1 MFKNITKHTLTLRYA
16 IALILICLFAGVG
29 YLVQAYSLTDYQER
43 QQLVNELAK
52 QRVSVQH
59 IAFVAQRLSITSD
72 TADRKDLIQELDHSI
87 RDLEQSLNHID
98 TRSKENSWGNL
109 LKFLRPVSE
118 TYHSAH
124 VLHIKAKLEEFK
136 HHAQNVLVQSQNGVQ
151 QKDDITQLTEKSL
164 VEINQK
170 MDVVFSTAINEM
182 QDRLLAFR
190 RIELAIFLLI
200 VFCVLIGGFFI
211 FRPMVNAVIDYHTD
225 LRLTRDDIEKKA
237 QELAEAKGRAEE
249 ANAAKTDFL
258 ANISH
263 EIRTPM
269 GSILGYAERLLSAS
283 LASADRLRY
292 ANIIRRNG
300 KILLDLIDDL
310 LDISKIEAGQLEI
323 ERINVSLRQIMGEVY
338 SLLGWRAREKGL
350 DFNVRFES
358 APSQIVTDPTRLRQI
373 LINIIGN
380 AIKFTNKGSIEVLVR
395 TRSALYGQRRKLE
408 IVVSDTGCGIDVDQI
423 DKLFEPFVQADTT
436 TTRKYGGT
444 GLGLALSRRLARAL
458 GGDLYLGQSRRGIG
472 SSFVAF
478 IDPGETTDLDLNSDL
493 EWDETKQVPSE
504 TSQDLFPERGLT
516 GLRILIVED
525 GEENR
530 DLFRYYLET
539 AGAHVSEAMDGL
551 DGVDK
556 ALTQEYDLVLMDIQ
570 MPRLDG
576 FEALATL
583 KQQGYKVPVVAL
595 TAHAMKAEKERCRQ
609 AGFLDHIG
617 KPVTAKTL
625 VETVQSLIGKEVIA
639 TTSST
644 SIQNKMTSLDHSL
657 FEIELDF
664 GGDVPEPIKK
674 TINRFVE
681 NIPERVDEIKQAYE
695 ENDVERL
702 GKLFHK
708 IKGGA
713 GACGFVKLMA
723 KLNLFEDEIRKTPD
737 LIVISRR
744 HYQELDRVVSEARV
758 WRMH

>member
-16 IALILICLFAGVG
+16 IALVLICLFAGVG

-59 IAFVAQRLSITSD
+59 IAFVAQRLSMVSNL
-72 TADRKDLIQELDHSI
+72 ADREGLIQELEQSI
-87 RDLEQSLNHID
+87 RSLEQSTRNID
-98 TRSKENSWGNL
+98 KRSEESKHHPFS
-109 LKFLRPVSE
+109 FLRPASE
-118 TYHSAH
+118 TYQSAH
-124 VLHIKAKLEEFK
+124 ILHIRAKLDEFK
-136 HHAQNVLVQSQNGVQ
+136 YHAQNILLKSQNGLPQ
-151 QKDDITQLTEKSL
+151 DDISQLTDKSL

-170 MDVVFSTAINEM
+170 LDMVFSTAISEM
-182 QDRLLAFR
+182 QDRLVAFR

-200 VFCVLIGGFFI
+200 VFCLLASGFFI

-237 QELAEAKGRAEE
+237 KELAEAKARAEE
-249 ANAAKTDFL
+249 ANAAKSDFL

-350 DFNVRFES
+350 DFNIRFES
-358 APSQIVTDPTRLRQI
+358 APAQVVTDPTRLRQI
-373 LINIIGN
+373 LINIVGN
-380 AIKFTNKGSIEVLVR
+380 AIKFTDKGSIEVLVR
-395 TRSALYGQRRKLE
+395 TRPALHGQKKKLE

-472 SSFVAF
+472 SSFIAF
-478 IDPGETTDLDLNSDL
+478 IDPGEAAHSDLNNDL
-493 EWDETKQVPSE
+493 EWDETKQVSSE
-504 TSQDLFPERGLT
+504 NTQDLFPERGLN

-539 AGAHVSEAMDGL
+539 AGAHVSEAVDGL

-595 TAHAMKAEKERCRQ
+595 TAHAMKGEKERCRQ

-617 KPVTAKTL
+617 KPVTAKSL
-625 VETVQSLIGKEVIA
+625 VETVKSLVGKEGVPV
-639 TTSST
+639 TSS
-644 SIQNKMTSLDHSL
+644 SPIQNTITSTHDNNL
-657 FEIELDF
+657 FEMELDF
-664 GGDVPEPIKK
+664 GGDIPDPIKK
-674 TINRFVE
+674 TISRFVE
-681 NIPERVDEIKQAYE
+681 NIPQRIDEIKQAYE

-713 GACGFVKLMA
+713 GACGFVKLMD
-723 KLNLFEDEIRKTPD
+723 KLNVFEDEIRKTPD
-737 LIVISRR
+737 LIVVSRR
-744 HYQELDRVVSEARV
+744 HYQELDRVVSESRV